1 MSDLSDSEVSAS
13 SSSGDSSGSEEE
25 DNLEIGEFQPY
36 QQEPLDSSS
45 EEENVAEDA
54 GEADED
60 GLTAAVLAQR
70 YEGHIH

>member
-45 EEENVAEDA
+45 EEDVAEDA